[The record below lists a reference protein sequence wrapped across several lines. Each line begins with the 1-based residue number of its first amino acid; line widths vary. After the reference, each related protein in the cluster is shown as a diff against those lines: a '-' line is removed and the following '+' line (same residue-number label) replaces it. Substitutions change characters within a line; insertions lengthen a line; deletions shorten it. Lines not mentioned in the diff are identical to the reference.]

1 MGFSGPGI
9 SFILTEPRDSGFE
22 RKIRARFG
30 IESIAGGGMPKITIG
45 ITGFLE
51 ISGRDCGIEERYGG
65 LSYQVIR
72 VTKGY
77 ALLYPAQLK
86 LDQV

>member
-1 MGFSGPGI
+1 MGFSGSGI
-9 SFILTEPRDSGFE
+9 SFILTEPRDSGFQS
-22 RKIRARFG
+22 KIRARFG

-45 ITGFLE
+45 ITGLLE
-51 ISGRDCGIEERYGG
+51 IKGRDCGIGERYRG
-65 LSYQVIR
+65 LSYKVMR

-86 LDQV
+86 LDQF